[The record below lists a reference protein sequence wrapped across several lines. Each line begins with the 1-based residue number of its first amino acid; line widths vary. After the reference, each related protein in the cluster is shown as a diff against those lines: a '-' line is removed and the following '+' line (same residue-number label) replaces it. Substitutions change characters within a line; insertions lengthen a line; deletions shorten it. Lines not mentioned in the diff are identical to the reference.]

1 MYEHLQQVGGDHGTA
16 CVYDHR
22 PRPSV
27 LQYDE
32 HLYWSCGTGLP
43 VGSVWKWN
51 AVRFQH
57 RLLNS
62 GRSWSVGHVH
72 DQSDDL
78 NSGCSR
84 MYEHLQQ
91 GRDGISSA
99 SLYDHRSRSSV
110 LQHDEHIH
118 RSSRDELCVGSV
130 GQWDAV
136 GFEHRLFHPGRS
148 WSVGDVHC
156 ELDDRQSE

>member
-1 MYEHLQQVGGDHGTA
+1 MYKGCDSERTA

-22 PRPSV
+22 PRP
-27 LQYDE
+27 
-32 HLYWSCGTGLP
+32 C
-43 VGSVWKWN
+43 
-51 AVRFQH
+51 
-57 RLLNS
+57 
-62 GRSWSVGHVH
+62 
-72 DQSDDL
+72 
-78 NSGCSR
+78 
-84 MYEHLQQ
+84 
-91 GRDGISSA
+91 
-99 SLYDHRSRSSV
+99 V

-136 GFEHRLFHPGRS
+136 GFEHRLFDPGRS